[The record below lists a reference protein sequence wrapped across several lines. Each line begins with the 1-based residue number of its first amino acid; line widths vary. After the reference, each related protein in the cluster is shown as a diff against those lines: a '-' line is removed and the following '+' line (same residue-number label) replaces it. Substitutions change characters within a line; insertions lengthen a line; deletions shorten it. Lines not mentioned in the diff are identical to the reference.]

1 MLSFDPERIWMSEAW
16 CHMICRAGDV
26 RSFHVTWHVWA
37 LSRWWEKWD
46 GDYRFHLGDFEKCVF
61 PPCKWV
67 LMFYRGILWISNSRL
82 VLCHYTGCV
91 RGLSPVLFPVA
102 HQHYVTFLTISW
114 NISTSKERL
123 EWSGCCEQLSVD
135 WYFSPLRL
143 EGIVCMFCVWLILQT
158 LLLESSV
165 QYFMCTFC
173 FPQVILVVAVIHRF
187 WKPYFTDHWS
197 LAKFGNF
204 SFSVDGFFWHFA

>member
-46 GDYRFHLGDFEKCVF
+46 GDYRFHLGDFGKCVY

-67 LMFYRGILWISNSRL
+67 LMCSHRILWISSSRL

-91 RGLSPVLFPVA
+91 CGLSPVLFPVA
-102 HQHYVTFLTISW
+102 HQRYVTFLTISW
-114 NISTSKERL
+114 KIPLQRESTVVRMLRTTFSRMIFFTTLPGGNCVFVLCGWSCKLYYWSHESNI
-123 EWSGCCEQLSVD
+123 LSLFVFLK
-135 WYFSPLRL
+135 WFFSLQCFT
-143 EGIVCMFCVWLILQT
+143 GFKSLILLT
-158 LLLESSV
+158 
-165 QYFMCTFC
+165 
-173 FPQVILVVAVIHRF
+173 
-187 WKPYFTDHWS
+187 TDHWLS
-197 LAKFGNF
+197 LETF
-204 SFSVDGFFWHFA
+204 FFWHFASF